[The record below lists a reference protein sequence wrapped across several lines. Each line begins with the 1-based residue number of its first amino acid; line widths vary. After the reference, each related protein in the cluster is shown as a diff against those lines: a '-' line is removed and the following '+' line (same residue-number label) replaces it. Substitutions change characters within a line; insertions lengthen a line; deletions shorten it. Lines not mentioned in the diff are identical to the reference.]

1 MGRNQRIWGL
11 IGFFSVHYWL
21 DNLINQVKVVLVL
34 PAPLRGCG
42 DVEDEQG
49 HHV

>member
-1 MGRNQRIWGL
+1 MGRNQIICGL

-21 DNLINQVKVVLVL
+21 DNLINQVKVVLVQT
-34 PAPLRGCG
+34 APLRGCE
-42 DVEDEQG
+42 DVDDEQG